1 MPGPDPI
8 PAPVSPSGQAVY
20 PVGEDALILHLHYP
34 TCYGL
39 CASFMRLQEFY
50 ESDIPGIRGSFFT
63 LEEFMD
69 AYAQRMGNFT
79 YTVDWGGFNVPGTV
93 FRAWCEAFPEATR
106 LEKERTLV
114 AAVESL
120 LSQGGGAA
128 EFYLIGSSDEA
139 SDLRDLVSHEAA
151 HALFALSP
159 RYRKDQTDLVK
170 SWQREDPA
178 AWKRMSGKL
187 LKMGY
192 VEPVLEDEVQ
202 AYFATSDDADLKRHF
217 RFDPI
222 PERSRFV
229 ANFLATVEENGIV
242 LPPAAQS
249 A

>member
-1 MPGPDPI
+1 MSI
-8 PAPVSPSGQAVY
+8 RPSSLAVF
-20 PVGEDALILHLHYP
+20 PVGESGRILHLHYP
-34 TCYGL
+34 TGYGL

-50 ESDIPGIRGSFFT
+50 ESDIPGIQGQFFT
-63 LEEFMD
+63 LEAFMD

-93 FRAWCEAFPEATR
+93 FRAWREAFPEASR

-120 LSQGGGAA
+120 LAQGEGPA

-139 SDLRDLVSHEAA
+139 TDLRDLVSHETA

-159 RYRKDQTDLVK
+159 RYRKGQTDLVE
-170 SWQREDPA
+170 SWQQDDPA
-178 AWKRMSGKL
+178 AWKRMSAKL

-192 VEPVLEDEVQ
+192 VESVLQDEVQ
-202 AYFATSDDADLKRHF
+202 AYFATSDAADLKRHF

-229 ANFLATVEENGIV
+229 ANFLDTVEENGIV
-242 LPPAAQS
+242 LPPPAPEA
-249 A
+249 